1 MSKISLSP
9 HNTKRMVSGPSY
21 LLYFSLNLSA
31 WTPFFSPFPAYKKR
45 RLAVPAAV
53 VRCLTC
59 CVVPVRLVAR
69 RTEGMFLGLS
79 YAKQKQN
86 QIYLKCSL
94 SLEGSPLACPV
105 REESFFSSL
114 KQHFK
119 SLFKF
124 WRIARKGPS
133 KDTWQSQAL
142 RPCSP
147 ICVVPALRRRSH
159 PPSGW

>member
-1 MSKISLSP
+1 MAKISLSP

-21 LLYFSLNLSA
+21 LLYFSLKLSA
-31 WTPFFSPFPAYKKR
+31 WAPPFSPFPAYKKR

-86 QIYLKCSL
+86 QIYMKCSL
-94 SLEGSPLACPV
+94 SLEGSPLVCPI
-105 REESFFSSL
+105 REEWPVSFQGIAEEKGRAPSFGWLGSSNEASWL
-114 KQHFK
+114 LVWKPTK
-119 SLFKF
+119 
-124 WRIARKGPS
+124 
-133 KDTWQSQAL
+133 L
-142 RPCSP
+142 RVRLVL
-147 ICVVPALRRRSH
+147 VVRGH
-159 PPSGW
+159 P